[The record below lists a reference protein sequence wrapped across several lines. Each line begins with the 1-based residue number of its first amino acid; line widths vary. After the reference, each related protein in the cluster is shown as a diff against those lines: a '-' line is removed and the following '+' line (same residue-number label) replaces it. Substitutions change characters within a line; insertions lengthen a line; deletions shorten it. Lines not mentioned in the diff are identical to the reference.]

1 MSEEKA
7 ASYVPQIKAAY
18 GALLASHKKN
28 LAHALTLGSLL
39 NDAKTALG
47 KKGKW
52 TEWLAEYCPQISH
65 RTANVYMK
73 LAKHKD
79 KFTDETNSQRAAIK
93 ALDGDFG
100 VGGAVSIV
108 NAEDEK
114 KDDEPTNEEEPD
126 DEPTSCD
133 VESGEM
139 IPTGVSPDDLSALL
153 QNLAVDELCTAL
165 IDAWDEL
172 HIIELCN
179 RLHAHFKPKDLSI
192 QTPLKRAPPAPPPQ
206 PN

>member
-39 NDAKTALG
+39 NEAKTALG

-65 RTANVYMK
+65 RTANIYMK

-114 KDDEPTNEEEPD
+114 EDGEPTDDEAGD
-126 DEPTSCD
+126 DGGDSCGQELD
-133 VESGEM
+133 EK
-139 IPTGVSPDDLSALL
+139 IPSGVSPDDLSALL
-153 QNLAVDELCTAL
+153 QNLAVDEVCTAL
-165 IDAWDEL
+165 IEAWDED
-172 HIIELCN
+172 HIRQLCD
-179 RLHAHFKPKDLSI
+179 RLRDHFTKPADIPLRRQPLPPVTLS
-192 QTPLKRAPPAPPPQ
+192 
-206 PN
+206 

>member
-18 GALLASHKKN
+18 GALLASHKKS

-39 NDAKTALG
+39 NEAKTALG

-79 KFTDETNSQRAAIK
+79 KFTDETNSQRAASK
-93 ALDGDFG
+93 ALDGDVG
-100 VGGAVSIV
+100 VGGAISIV

-114 KDDEPTNEEEPD
+114 KAGEQSRDDEAED
-126 DEPTSCD
+126 DGEDSCD
-133 VESGEM
+133 EESGEV
-139 IPTGVSPDDLSALL
+139 IPTGVSSDDLSALL
-153 QNLAVDELCTAL
+153 QNLAVDELCIAL
-165 IDAWDEL
+165 ISAWDED
-172 HIIELCN
+172 HIRQLCD
-179 RLHAHFKPKDLSI
+179 RLRDHFTPQHAPSAPVRQPLPHATLS
-192 QTPLKRAPPAPPPQ
+192 
-206 PN
+206 

>member
-18 GALLASHKKN
+18 GALLASHKKS

-39 NDAKTALG
+39 NEAKTALG

-65 RTANVYMK
+65 RTANIYMK

-126 DEPTSCD
+126 DEPASCD

-153 QNLAVDELCTAL
+153 Q
-165 IDAWDEL
+165 
-172 HIIELCN
+172 
-179 RLHAHFKPKDLSI
+179 
-192 QTPLKRAPPAPPPQ
+192 
-206 PN
+206 